1 MRWLRFLGMLKEPHA
16 TQHAHAGEVTAF
28 AAQMRNERGWA
39 EETIRGCCHTVDRF
53 FDWLDE
59 RGVALAS
66 VRITDIDRAVA
77 RWHARDCSRLTIH
90 DYAQR
95 LRTFF
100 RFAERQGWCTPG
112 LADGIMPSRFHPG
125 ETVPKGLTRVEV
137 LRLLATTE
145 GERPADIRDRAI
157 RMLLIAYGSRSG
169 EVAGL
174 RLDDLD
180 WEEETLRA
188 RCPKPGRTHHYPL
201 SRGVGQ
207 PRARI
212 GSPRAYPRTVHGRKL
227 RSGCARPAFPA
238 PPAPQASS
246 RPPSDHLTRSTAVA
260 AFCSALRPGFP
271 PPLTPASGGIRK
283 TIV

>member
-1 MRWLRFLGMLKEPHA
+1 MRE
-16 TQHAHAGEVTAF
+16 Q
-28 AAQMRNERGWA
+28 RGWS

-59 RGVALAS
+59 RGVALRS
-66 VRITDIDRAVA
+66 VDIADLDRAVA
-77 RWHARDCSRLTIH
+77 CYHARDCSQVTIH

-125 ETVPKGLTRVEV
+125 ETVPKGLHRDEV

-145 GERPADIRDRAI
+145 GGSPADLRDRPVL
-157 RMLLIAYGSRSG
+157 MLLIAYGLRSG

-180 WEEETLRA
+180 WEAETLRVH
-188 RCPKPGRTHHYPL
+188 CPKPGRTHHYPL

-207 PRARI
+207 TI
-212 GSPRAYPRTVHGRKL
+212 L
-227 RSGCARPAFPA
+227 RYIREL
-238 PPAPQASS
+238 
-246 RPPSDHLTRSTAVA
+246 RPPVPSGR
-260 AFCSALRPGFP
+260 CS
-271 PPLTPASGGIRK
+271 SH
-283 TIV
+283 